1 MAEPSF
7 QHHLLLPLL
16 LAANSSDTKEA
27 LEVLIYTA
35 RSDDG
40 RSALASKNVLP
51 DVLRFVESIPSPEY
65 LLPSLRLLRNLCA
78 GEVSNQNSF
87 LEFNGAAIVSAALAS
102 AGLLLHSDPDIVI
115 IRTGLQVLANVSLA
129 GVQHQLA
136 VWDEFFPKVFTAIGR
151 VRRRE
156 ICDPLC
162 MILYTCCDGTPSLF
176 GQLLEEG
183 GFPIVAEILRTASL
197 VGFEEDWLKL
207 VLSRI
212 CLDENLFDSL
222 FPRLYNIADSVDN
235 KGKLVVTES
244 GTSFSAEQAYL
255 LRIVSDILGERLKE
269 ITVSTEFALCV
280 LGIFKDSAAAVAL
293 VEHVSGVE
301 KSGLPTG
308 STSIDVLGYS
318 LIILKYICAIG
329 FMDDLED
336 VVSVLLSNG
345 LLDMLFAFLR
355 DLEPPT
361 TIRKAMR
368 KPPCPYVGFRRDI
381 VGLIGNCTFK
391 RKSVQDKIRRDNG
404 ILLLLQQCVTDD
416 DNPYL
421 REWGIWTV
429 RNLLEGNAENQ
440 EAVAGLEIQG
450 TVQMPELEGLGLK
463 VEVDQ
468 KSGRARLVN
477 TPAPPSS
484 NPSLGSDMK
493 VDNTQP

>member
-197 VGFEEDWLKL
+197 EDWLKL

-222 FPRLYNIADSVDN
+222 FPRLYN
-235 KGKLVVTES
+235 
-244 GTSFSAEQAYL
+244 
-255 LRIVSDILGERLKE
+255 ILGERLKE

-368 KPPCPYVGFRRDI
+368 KPEANEAAASYSGRPCPYVGFRRDI